1 MSQSQPPQRHTEL
14 TAEELQRLTHRYDCM
29 AQLQRALQQM
39 GEVAFKVAIG
49 LPGELRNTTVA
60 LLAVDPSTAVNQ
72 GQ

>member
-1 MSQSQPPQRHTEL
+1 
-14 TAEELQRLTHRYDCM
+14 M